1 MNSESFAEYL
11 AQPAKLYQLP
21 YQEIKNL
28 VAEYP
33 YAGNLRLMLL
43 IKSKIEQDPAFETHL
58 HQLAAHT
65 FDRDYLFDL
74 DNEILK
80 DMLDLATGNEERLE
94 LQQLSAIE
102 EKELIEMEVAP
113 LTEVAKPE
121 YLAKA
126 IPVPTVDEIDNN
138 EIDVEQALEKEEKE
152 IPEPTLP
159 VEQKTAPQVK
169 LEEEVLAPTTIEDAP
184 KEEKIAPI
192 SIVAFEV
199 PPDLIDDISLIPL
212 LTTNGQ
218 ARAKETFPAWKVFLQ
233 ENTRKRLEHLKEKAK
248 QNINAFNISTQVAAA
263 KSVKEKPSV
272 ATETLAKLLERQGN
286 YKKAIKMY
294 EQLSL
299 LNPEKSRYFAATIE
313 KLKQNI

>member
-28 VAEYP
+28 VEEYP
-33 YAGNLRLMLL
+33 YAANLRLMMF

-74 DNEILK
+74 DNEVLR
-80 DMLDLATGNEERLE
+80 DMLDLATGNEDRLE
-94 LQQLSAIE
+94 LQQLSTIE
-102 EKELIEMEVAP
+102 EKELIELEVAP
-113 LTEVAKPE
+113 LTEVVEPE
-121 YLAKA
+121 YLAKS
-126 IPVPTVDEIDNN
+126 IPIPIADKIVNDEID
-138 EIDVEQALEKEEKE
+138 EEQTLDEEEKE
-152 IPEPTLP
+152 ISDPTLLVKEKTLATTT
-159 VEQKTAPQVK
+159 VEDTVN
-169 LEEEVLAPTTIEDAP
+169 
-184 KEEKIAPI
+184 EEKIAPI
-192 SIVAFEV
+192 PITAFEI
-199 PPDLIDDISLIPL
+199 PPNLIDEISLIPL

-218 ARAKETFPAWKVFLQ
+218 VRAKETFPAWKAFIQ
-233 ENTRKRLEHLKEKAK
+233 ENTPKRLDHLKEKAK
-248 QNINAFNISTQVAAA
+248 QNVNGFDVSTQAAAA
-263 KSVKEKPSV
+263 KSVREKPSV

-286 YKKAIKMY
+286 YEKAIKMY